1 MKFTLLAVILL
12 SARSA
17 CFFNINPM
25 ASFPIDREKIALIEK
40 AAQPNQSPI
49 PVPSSFGFV
58 GIDNPDV
65 TKALDKTFYW
75 FFPSRSDPAKDP
87 LVIWFT
93 GGPGCSSEL
102 AIGNNRKLLNVL
114 TS

>member
-1 MKFTLLAVILL
+1 
-12 SARSA
+12 
-17 CFFNINPM
+17 M
-25 ASFPIDREKIALIEK
+25 ASFPIDREKIARIEK
-40 AAQPNQSPI
+40 AAQANQSPI

-102 AIGNNRKLLNVL
+102 AIGKKYFACLIPHSPGKRAIHGQSYYGTGRGETVVL
-114 TS
+114 E